1 MVTDDQ
7 LHGIKRM
14 RASGHTHQ
22 EIADRLNLKRSTV
35 AYQLKK
41 LKDRPEDSS
50 IEMIYASNFTPK
62 ETLSGNLIF
71 VTFIS
76 FIRKLLTFST
86 PSVPLAHSIPA

>member
-1 MVTDDQ
+1 MVNDDQ

-41 LKDRPEDSS
+41 LKDQPEDSS
-50 IEMIYASNFTPK
+50 IEITMLPIQM
-62 ETLSGNLIF
+62 LIF
-71 VTFIS
+71 EHIYEN
-76 FIRKLLTFST
+76 
-86 PSVPLAHSIPA
+86 